1 MRVRATQA
9 LPCVAFCLCT
19 EATMNYLKY
28 LTEEIHS
35 TVMATADE
43 NGLPV
48 TCVIDIMD
56 YDENGLYFLTARGK
70 NFYAR
75 LKRDGYVSLTGMKGT
90 DTLSCVAIS
99 VRGKVQEVGSDYL
112 NRFLEKNSY
121 MYEIYPTKDSRMA
134 LTVFRIYDGCGEWF
148 DLSKKPIERAS
159 FSFGNCTKTVD
170 GYYITDKCIGC
181 KKCTEVCPQGCI
193 DFANGYARI
202 IQSSCLHCGNCF
214 NICSEKAVVKRG

>member
-1 MRVRATQA
+1 
-9 LPCVAFCLCT
+9 
-19 EATMNYLKY
+19 MNYLKY

-35 TVMATADE
+35 TVMATVDE

-48 TCVIDIMD
+48 TCAIDIMD
-56 YDENGLYFLTARGK
+56 CDENGLYFLTARGK

-99 VRGKVQEVGSDYL
+99 VSGRVEEVGSDYL
-112 NRFLEKNSY
+112 NRLFEKNRY
-121 MYEIYPTKDSRMA
+121 MYEIYPTKESRKA
-134 LTVFRIYDGCGEWF
+134 LTVFRIYEGNGEWF

-159 FSFGNCTKTVD
+159 FTFGNGIKAVD

-181 KKCTEVCPQGCI
+181 KKCKEVCPQGCI
-193 DFANGYARI
+193 DFTNGYARI
-202 IQSSCLHCGNCF
+202 IQGSCLHCGNCL
-214 NICSEKAVVKRG
+214 NICPVKAVEKL

>member
-1 MRVRATQA
+1 
-9 LPCVAFCLCT
+9 
-19 EATMNYLKY
+19 MNYLKY

-35 TVMATADE
+35 TVMATVDE
-43 NGLPV
+43 NGLPA
-48 TCVIDIMD
+48 TCAIDIMD

-75 LKRDGYVSLTGMKGT
+75 LKRGGYVSLTGMIGT

-99 VRGKVQEVGSDYL
+99 VRGKVQEVGSNYL
-112 NRFLEKNSY
+112 NRLFEKNSY
-121 MYEIYPTKDSRMA
+121 MYEIYPTKKSRMA

-159 FSFGNCTKTVD
+159 FSFGNGIKTVD
-170 GYYITDKCIGC
+170 GYCITNKCIVC
-181 KKCTEVCPQGCI
+181 KKCLEVCPQGCI

-214 NICSEKAVVKRG
+214 TICPVKAVEKL

>member
-1 MRVRATQA
+1 
-9 LPCVAFCLCT
+9 
-19 EATMNYLKY
+19 MNYLKY

-35 TVMATADE
+35 TVMATVDE

-48 TCVIDIMD
+48 TCAIDIMD
-56 YDENGLYFLTARGK
+56 CDENGLYFLTARGK

-75 LKRDGYVSLTGMKGT
+75 LKRGKYVSLTGMKGT

-99 VRGKVQEVGSDYL
+99 VRGKVEEVGSDYL
-112 NRFLEKNSY
+112 NKLFEKNSY
-121 MYEIYPTKDSRMA
+121 MSEIYPTKESRKA

-159 FSFGNCTKTVD
+159 FSFGNGIKTVD

-181 KKCTEVCPQGCI
+181 KKCIEVCPQGCI
-193 DFANGYARI
+193 DFTNGCARI
-202 IQSSCLHCGNCF
+202 IQSNCLHCGNCF
-214 NICSEKAVVKRG
+214 NICPVKAVEKL

>member
-1 MRVRATQA
+1 
-9 LPCVAFCLCT
+9 
-19 EATMNYLKY
+19 MNYLKY

-35 TVMATADE
+35 TVMATVDE

-48 TCVIDIMD
+48 TCAIDIMD

-75 LKRDGYVSLTGMKGT
+75 LKRCGYVSLTGTKGT

-99 VRGKVQEVGSDYL
+99 VRGKVEEIGSDYL
-112 NRFLEKNSY
+112 NRLFAKNSY
-121 MYEIYPTKDSRMA
+121 MCEIYPTKASRTA
-134 LTVFRIYDGCGEWF
+134 LTVFRIYDGYGEWF

-159 FSFGNCTKTVD
+159 FSFGNGIKPVD
-170 GYYITDKCIGC
+170 GYCITDKCIGC

-193 DFANGYARI
+193 DFTNGYARI
-202 IQSSCLHCGNCF
+202 IQSSCLHCGACF
-214 NICSEKAVVKRG
+214 AHCPVKAVEKL

>member
-1 MRVRATQA
+1 
-9 LPCVAFCLCT
+9 
-19 EATMNYLKY
+19 MNYLKY

-35 TVMATADE
+35 TVMATVDE
-43 NGLPV
+43 NGLPA
-48 TCVIDIMD
+48 TCAIDIMD

-75 LKRDGYVSLTGMKGT
+75 LKRCGYVSLTGTKGT

-99 VRGKVQEVGSDYL
+99 VRGKVEEIGSDYL
-112 NRFLEKNSY
+112 NRLFEKNSY
-121 MYEIYPTKDSRMA
+121 MSEIYPTKESRTA

-159 FSFGNCTKTVD
+159 FSFGNGIKTVG
-170 GYYITDKCIGC
+170 GYCITDKCIGC
-181 KKCTEVCPQGCI
+181 KKCLKVCPQGCI
-193 DFANGYARI
+193 DFTGGYARI

-214 NICSEKAVVKRG
+214 TICSVKAVEKL

>member
-1 MRVRATQA
+1 
-9 LPCVAFCLCT
+9 
-19 EATMNYLKY
+19 MNYLKY

-35 TVMATADE
+35 TVMATVDE

-48 TCVIDIMD
+48 TCAIDIMD

-75 LKRDGYVSLTGMKGT
+75 LKRSGYVSLTGMKGT
-90 DTLSCVAIS
+90 ETLSCVAIS

-112 NRFLEKNSY
+112 NRLFEKNSY
-121 MYEIYPTKDSRMA
+121 MYEIYPTKDSSTA

-159 FSFGNCTKTVD
+159 FSFGNGIKTVD
-170 GYYITDKCIGC
+170 GYYITDKWSGWT
-181 KKCTEVCPQGCI
+181 KCTEVCPPGCI
-193 DFANGYARI
+193 EFTSGYAGI

-214 NICSEKAVVKRG
+214 NICPQKAVVKRG